1 MGAHMRIALLA
12 LPSALLALA
21 GCVAQPPAEQIAPQQ
36 ETVRLCQEGYSC
48 SEQPRNVQTFQ
59 GTPTDPQAERRL
71 QALTD
76 LAERNPKA
84 AYDLGLRYLRG
95 DGVDQ
100 NGYQAIQWMRKAG
113 EAGLM
118 DAQLALGRLYLAGY
132 EEMGSDPAQAEAW
145 LMRAGGQGSKEAKR
159 LLPEAQAAKKDEQE
173 AYRVREHYRR
183 NSGRWYYS
191 VPYYWVWAPSG
202 WYLR

>member
-1 MGAHMRIALLA
+1 MRTALFTLPGAFFV
-12 LPSALLALA
+12 LA
-21 GCVAQPPAEQIAPQQ
+21 GCVAQPPAEQTPLAPS
-36 ETVRLCQEGYSC
+36 VRLCQEGYGC
-48 SEQPRNVQTFQ
+48 SEQPRDVQTFQ

-76 LAERNPKA
+76 LAEKNPKA

-95 DGVDQ
+95 DGVSQ
-100 NGYQAIQWMRKAG
+100 NGFQAIEWLRKAG
-113 EAGLM
+113 EAGLV

-159 LLPEAQAAKKDEQE
+159 LLPEAQAAKKDEQA
-173 AYRVREHYRR
+173 AYRIREHYRR
-183 NSGRWYYS
+183 NGAGWYSRYT
-191 VPYYWVWAPSG
+191 YYWVWAPSG